1 MTVDEMLARARA
13 QLCRLEPEAAHLAYR
28 SGAVLVDIRPA
39 AQRAASGEIPGALVV
54 ERNVLE
60 WRFDPRG
67 AARLPIAD
75 RYDLPV
81 VVFCQEGYTSSLAAA
96 SLRELGLFLATDL
109 VGGFVAW
116 RAAGLPA
123 FGPADIYAYLDSVHP

>member
-1 MTVDEMLARARA
+1 MLAEARA
-13 QLCRLEPEAAHLAYR
+13 KLCRLEPEAAHLAYR

-39 AQRAASGEIPGALVV
+39 AQRAASGEIPGALIV

-60 WRFDPRG
+60 WRFDPRS
-67 AARLPIAD
+67 AARLPIAN

-96 SLRELGLFLATDL
+96 SLQELGLFLATDL

-123 FGPADIYAYLDSVHP
+123 FGPADIYAYLNSVHP